1 MVEELM
7 ALGKKLNKI
16 TADSS
21 LSGEKQQNPLTLLV
35 ENVVLISTG
44 TQEHQWAE
52 MATINLSNR
61 GFT

>member
-1 MVEELM
+1 M

-21 LSGEKQQNPLTLLV
+21 LSGEKQPNPLTLLV

-44 TQEHQWAE
+44 TPS
-52 MATINLSNR
+52 M
-61 GFT
+61 G

>member
-1 MVEELM
+1 MCKSFTQLKMVEELM

-44 TQEHQWAE
+44 TPS
-52 MATINLSNR
+52 M
-61 GFT
+61 G

>member
-1 MVEELM
+1 MCKSFTQLQMVEELM

-44 TQEHQWAE
+44 TPS
-52 MATINLSNR
+52 M
-61 GFT
+61 G

>member
-1 MVEELM
+1 MCKSFTQLQMVEELM

-21 LSGEKQQNPLTLLV
+21 LSGEKQRNPLTLLV

-44 TQEHQWAE
+44 TPS
-52 MATINLSNR
+52 M
-61 GFT
+61 G

>member
-35 ENVVLISTG
+35 ENVVLIS
-44 TQEHQWAE
+44 E